1 METAL
6 SPGAPNY
13 WAQAWHARR
22 YVDQRAGRV
31 LGRDE
36 LSLAI
41 NSVYGRSQDQLHIH
55 IECIKPA
62 VRAALPGIKNGDTP
76 DLQTQVETLL
86 DQVWRCEA
94 EWRFDDLLDL
104 ATRLRR

>member
-1 METAL
+1 MNGDIALDPRQTERME
-6 SPGAPNY
+6 
-13 WAQAWHARR
+13 
-22 YVDQRAGRV
+22 
-31 LGRDE
+31 
-36 LSLAI
+36 AI
-41 NSVYGRSQDQLHIH
+41 PRSADQLPSQG
-55 IECIKPA
+55 KAKTGMPASA